1 MDSNDLWAATI
12 LGELLEREWLV
23 LVNAK
28 SRPAVADALAALL
41 ADDVHAGAE
50 LAEALIDHPGVADL
64 LCDDDALE
72 KLTRDTKP
80 DDEDEDDSGALED
93 ASSGALVDRDAS
105 SGVLEDRDASSDLL
119 EDADE
124 SARSLTKKSAPIDL
138 IPHPRSE
145 TDARVLRVFDA
156 AAPKQS
162 IVVVEKPDLGDE
174 ERYIPAPPLYFVI
187 DLHPPGPVS
196 RKELFEVFTQAWF
209 KKAGF
214 PKLCGRDV
222 ARGEV
227 FFVGTPASETFL
239 ASRGVSKNPTYDT
252 CYLATPSLEDGA
264 PREPEDFA
272 LLLEAVRAAT
282 PSWKPSARVS
292 PKAAAIDAVSIARVA
307 EDLGGELR
315 LVLEA
320 PKEGFLGRSV
330 WNLMHSIG
338 LRWGDLDVFNW
349 ETEAE
354 WSDAALFWVGT
365 STEPGY
371 FLPEEIAED
380 KRYADLTFA
389 MGVGSKPQPEAIA
402 KAMIAFA
409 GVVKE
414 KLGGTLRTSRG
425 EELDASAFVR
435 AVVRLH
441 ADLEARG
448 FPPGA
453 PHTVELLGTLSV

>member
-1 MDSNDLWAATI
+1 
-12 LGELLEREWLV
+12 
-23 LVNAK
+23 
-28 SRPAVADALAALL
+28 
-41 ADDVHAGAE
+41 
-50 LAEALIDHPGVADL
+50 
-64 LCDDDALE
+64 
-72 KLTRDTKP
+72 
-80 DDEDEDDSGALED
+80 
-93 ASSGALVDRDAS
+93 
-105 SGVLEDRDASSDLL
+105 
-119 EDADE
+119 
-124 SARSLTKKSAPIDL
+124 
-138 IPHPRSE
+138 
-145 TDARVLRVFDA
+145 
-156 AAPKQS
+156 
-162 IVVVEKPDLGDE
+162 
-174 ERYIPAPPLYFVI
+174 
-187 DLHPPGPVS
+187 
-196 RKELFEVFTQAWF
+196 
-209 KKAGF
+209 
-214 PKLCGRDV
+214 
-222 ARGEV
+222 
-227 FFVGTPASETFL
+227 
-239 ASRGVSKNPTYDT
+239 
-252 CYLATPSLEDGA
+252 
-264 PREPEDFA
+264 
-272 LLLEAVRAAT
+272 
-282 PSWKPSARVS
+282 
-292 PKAAAIDAVSIARVA
+292 
-307 EDLGGELR
+307 
-315 LVLEA
+315 VLEA

-425 EELDASAFVR
+425 EALDANAFVR

-453 PHTVELLGTLSV
+453 PHTVELLGTLSI